1 MQNENN
7 RQGIDALWKKYQ
19 TVLQQLADALERLK
33 QQPREII
40 KELPVTEYIEVP
52 KIVEVEVIKELTQE
66 QKASYE
72 NQIAELK
79 SQIQQLQSQTPNIDY
94 WGRPK
99 TSKRNVNDLTYEQ
112 QTEQRYLRLV
122 QEVKL
127 GRFDINNLT
136 PAEAEIVNKLLADE

>member
-1 MQNENN
+1 MQNEKNKI
-7 RQGIDALWKKYQ
+7 GIDALWNKYQ
-19 TVLQQLADALERLK
+19 KTLELLADALERLEQRPK
-33 QQPREII
+33 EVIR
-40 KELPVTEYIEVP
+40 ELPVTEYIEVP
-52 KIVEVEVIKELTQE
+52 KIVEVEVVKELTQE
-66 QKASYE
+66 QKTAYE

-136 PAEAEIVNKLLADE
+136 PAEAEIVNKLIADE